1 MNLPD
6 EKPEQSTE
14 LQTYSAGTGSL
25 ILDANSFD
33 RIMQFADM
41 MARGVATVPKHLQ
54 KSPSDCAAVVMQAM
68 QWGMNPYAVAQKTH
82 IVNGALGY
90 EAQLVN
96 AVICASGLITGR
108 FHYEYKGTS
117 PALECR
123 VGAIPKGES
132 EVVWSPWI
140 CENKITTKNSPLWK
154 TNVQQQMGYLQV
166 KNWAR
171 QYCPG
176 AILGVYT
183 NDELEDSPVKDVTP
197 IDKYVTEF
205 QAKSIECALG
215 KKTPQ
220 AVARF
225 KAAYGEPDKV
235 LKSQYNEVMAK
246 LQQTKDAEP
255 AQEGVYMPADKQAQG
270 EENGFFADCPPN
282 DMDKA

>member
-1 MNLPD
+1 MNLQ
-6 EKPEQSTE
+6 PENEVKDQE

-33 RIMQFADM
+33 RIMQFANM
-41 MARGVATVPKHLQ
+41 MASGVSTIPKHLQ

-82 IVNGALGY
+82 IVNGSLGY

-108 FHYEYKGTS
+108 FHYEYKGAS

-123 VGAIPKGES
+123 VGAIPKGEA
-132 EVVWSPWI
+132 EIVWSPWI

-154 TNVQQQMGYLQV
+154 TNPGQQMGYLQV

-171 QYCPG
+171 QYTPG

-183 NDELEDSPVKDVTP
+183 NDELEEIQVRDITPV
-197 IDKYVTEF
+197 DKCVTEF
-205 QAKSIECALG
+205 QAKSIEGALS

-220 AVARF
+220 AVEKF
-225 KAAYGEPDKV
+225 KAIYGDPSKV

-255 AQEGVYMPADKQAQG
+255 AQEGFYMPADKEQNSDN
-270 EENGFFADCPPN
+270 EHF
-282 DMDKA
+282 